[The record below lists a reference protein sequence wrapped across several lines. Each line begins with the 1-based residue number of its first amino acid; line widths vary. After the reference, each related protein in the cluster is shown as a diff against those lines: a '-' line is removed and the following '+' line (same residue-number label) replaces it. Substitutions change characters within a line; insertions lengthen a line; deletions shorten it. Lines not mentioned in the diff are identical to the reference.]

1 MLVSAAGDTGDVFAN
16 EPATRRTGHTG
27 ERGTADPGWKVS
39 GRIGGTQGRANSGDE
54 TRAMDGRVE
63 LELSP
68 DPFVE
73 RLRIHCR
80 LPGAP
85 ALLSVR
91 IYDAEGG
98 LVARLRDWEPA
109 AFEEIVH
116 WDGRHQDGRRC
127 PPGLYVVSVQAS
139 ADGRIVHGKAVVARQ

>member
-1 MLVSAAGDTGDVFAN
+1 M
-16 EPATRRTGHTG
+16 PAM
-27 ERGTADPGWKVS
+27 A
-39 GRIGGTQGRANSGDE
+39 
-54 TRAMDGRVE
+54 GRVD

-80 LPGAP
+80 LPATP

-109 AFEEIVH
+109 AYEEIVH
-116 WDGRHQDGRRC
+116 WDGRHQDGWRC